1 MNRKNQWKLS
11 IGLVIAAAFVV
22 IVYASRNDGD
32 PGKTTEGH
40 DHAAMTSAANDERSS
55 VQLGPERAARIGVAY
70 TTVEKKPLVLTVRT
84 VATVNY
90 DETRLTKVNP
100 KIEGWVERLYVDFTG
115 APVRRGQPL
124 LDLYSPLL
132 VSAQEELILARRL
145 VDDAIAEPDSRAAER
160 ARDLLA
166 AARRRLEYWDI
177 SVDQIERIER
187 SGTPQKTLT
196 LMAPVSGIVIEK
208 NVVDGTRIAPGMD
221 LYMIADLSRVW
232 IEGEVF
238 EKDLSLVREGQA
250 ARVVIDAYPGEEFTG
265 VVTYVYPTV
274 SLDARTGRIRV
285 ELANPDLKLRP
296 GMYANIGLASPARE
310 EALVVPRSAVHATG
324 EHAYVF
330 VRGADDVLS
339 AREVTTGLVS
349 GNEIEILRGVEEGEQ
364 VVSSANFLIDA
375 ESSMGSAIQ
384 AMPGMEMEQPAT
396 QKGAE

>member
-11 IGLVIAAAFVV
+11 IGLVVVAAVV
-22 IVYASRNDGD
+22 VMLYASRNDGD
-32 PGKTTEGH
+32 QGKTPEGH
-40 DHAAMTSAANDERSS
+40 DHAAMTSTANDERSP
-55 VQLGPERAARIGVAY
+55 VQLGAERAARIGVAY
-70 TTVEKKPLVLTVRT
+70 STVERKPLVLTVRT

-145 VDDAIAEPDSRAAER
+145 VDDTIAEPDTRAAVR
-160 ARDLLA
+160 ARDLLGS
-166 AARRRLEYWDI
+166 ARRRLEYWDI
-177 SVDQIERIER
+177 PVDQIERIER
-187 SGTPQKTLT
+187 SGIPQKTLT
-196 LMAPVSGIVIEK
+196 LKAPASGIVIEK
-208 NVVDGTRIAPGMD
+208 NVVAGTRIAPGMD

-250 ARVVIDAYPGEEFTG
+250 ASVMIDAYPGEEFTG

-274 SLDARTGRIRV
+274 SLEARTGRIRI

-296 GMYANIGLASPARE
+296 GMYANIGLESPARE

-349 GNEIEILRGVEEGEQ
+349 GKEIEILRGVEEGEQ

-384 AMPGMEMEQPAT
+384 AMPGMEMEQPAAR
-396 QKGAE
+396 KGAE